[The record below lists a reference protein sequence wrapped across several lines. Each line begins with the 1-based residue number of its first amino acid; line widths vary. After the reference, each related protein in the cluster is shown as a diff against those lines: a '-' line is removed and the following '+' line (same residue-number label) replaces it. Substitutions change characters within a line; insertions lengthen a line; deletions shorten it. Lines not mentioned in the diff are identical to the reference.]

1 MAGELRGIIP
11 PMTTPFGANGELDE
25 GAVRAQVRWLL
36 EAGVHGLAA
45 GGSTGEGQ
53 TLDQDEL
60 RRLVGIVADEASG
73 AVPVIAGIIVDSTRD
88 AIGRGKAVADLGV
101 AALQVTPVHYLFR
114 PDDDAMLAHFRAIAE
129 ATGLPIVI
137 YNVVPWSYLSPQ
149 LLCRIMREVPG
160 VIGVKQS
167 AGDLKLLADL
177 LIAAPAGG
185 RIFSAVDA
193 LLYPSFALGAHGSIA
208 AILAA
213 APRACVELWDA
224 VRRGDHA
231 GAHDLHRR
239 LLPLWNAMVG
249 DNLPACTKYA
259 QIRQGCPAGHPARAD
274 AGRVA
279 RPAARDH
286 GCPRRLE
293 RSPRGRRIG
302 WRSVRCWSSSTMPC
316 RAGWCSAPAVSSAC
330 RTRSPGSARRARSW

>member
-1 MAGELRGIIP
+1 MAEALAGIIP
-11 PMTTPFGANGELDE
+11 PMTTPFDRDGEIDE
-25 GAVRAQVRWLL
+25 GAVRAQVRWLIGQ
-36 EAGVHGLAA
+36 GVHGLAV

-53 TLDQDEL
+53 TLDRDEL
-60 RRLVGIVADEASG
+60 RRLVATVADETAG
-73 AVPVIAGIIVDSTRD
+73 RVPVIAGIIVDSTRD
-88 AIGRGKAVADLGV
+88 AIRRGKALEGLGV

-114 PDDDAMLAHFRAIAE
+114 PDDDAMLEHFRAIAE
-129 ATGLPIVI
+129 TTALPVVI
-137 YNVVPWSYLSPQ
+137 YNVVPWSYLSPA

-177 LIAAPAGG
+177 LISAPADR
-185 RIFSAVDA
+185 RILSAVDA

-213 APRACVELWDA
+213 APRVCVELWDA

-231 GAHDLHRR
+231 VALDRHRR

-259 QIRQGCPAGHPARAD
+259 QVLQGCPGGHPRAPMP
-274 AGRVA
+274 AAAAA
-279 RPAARDH
+279 RPRAIRQALEGLSATPAAA
-286 GCPRRLE
+286 E
-293 RSPRGRRIG
+293 
-302 WRSVRCWSSSTMPC
+302 
-316 RAGWCSAPAVSSAC
+316 
-330 RTRSPGSARRARSW
+330 

>member
-1 MAGELRGIIP
+1 MSGQLQGIIP
-11 PMTTPFGANGELDE
+11 PMTTPFDGAGAIDE
-25 GAVRAQVRWLL
+25 EAVRAQVRWLL
-36 EAGVHGLAA
+36 AAGVHGLAV

-53 TLDQDEL
+53 TLDRDEL
-60 RRLVGIVADEASG
+60 RRLVATVAAEAAGS
-73 AVPVIAGIIVDSTRD
+73 VPVIAGIIVDSTRH
-88 AIGRGKAVADLGV
+88 AIRRGRAVGDLGA

-114 PDDDAMLAHFRAIAE
+114 PDDAAMPEHFRAIAE

-149 LLCRIMREVPG
+149 LLCRILREVPG

-167 AGDLKLLADL
+167 AGDFKLLADL
-177 LIAAPAGG
+177 LLAAPAGS

-213 APRACVELWDA
+213 APRACVELWAA
-224 VRRGDHA
+224 VQRGEHA
-231 GAHDLHRR
+231 RAHEVHRR

-259 QIRQGCPAGHPARAD
+259 QTLQGCPAGQPRAPM
-274 AGRVA
+274 
-279 RPAARDH
+279 PAASPEQQRAL
-286 GCPRRLE
+286 RAALE
-293 RSPRGRRIG
+293 SLN
-302 WRSVRCWSSSTMPC
+302 T
-316 RAGWCSAPAVSSAC
+316 AHAAE
-330 RTRSPGSARRARSW
+330 